1 MIVVNNVIVELMFSF
16 QELSHCLW
24 GGMVIYTYIIC
35 KYLLQAN
42 LPKEISDYLN
52 KMSARVPRI
61 KPGRATVDYL
71 TKIQT
76 STRFWGTQSSSYCQT
91 L

>member
-1 MIVVNNVIVELMFSF
+1 MRYRNVPS
-16 QELSHCLW
+16 SKNHAP
-24 GGMVIYTYIIC
+24 
-35 KYLLQAN
+35 QAN

-52 KMSARVPRI
+52 KMSARVPKI

-76 STRFWGTQSSSYCQT
+76 STRFWGRFTW
-91 L
+91 

>member
-1 MIVVNNVIVELMFSF
+1 MF
-16 QELSHCLW
+16 
-24 GGMVIYTYIIC
+24 IYAYIIG
-35 KYLLQAN
+35 KYLMQAN

-52 KMSARVPRI
+52 KMSARVPRV

-76 STRFWGTQSSSYCQT
+76 STRFWGTRP
-91 L
+91 

>member
-1 MIVVNNVIVELMFSF
+1 MHAYLHIFYLHFF
-16 QELSHCLW
+16 
-24 GGMVIYTYIIC
+24 
-35 KYLLQAN
+35 LLQAN

-52 KMSARVPRI
+52 KMCARVPRI

-76 STRFWGTQSSSYCQT
+76 STRFWGRCPVSLKKVHHIVNFFVKIYPSSALCA
-91 L
+91 LLF

>member
-1 MIVVNNVIVELMFSF
+1 MIIVYNYIVELGVLTFF
-16 QELSHCLW
+16 RRQ
-24 GGMVIYTYIIC
+24 VISIRVRVYLHIVC

-52 KMSARVPRI
+52 KMSARIPRI

-76 STRFWGTQSSSYCQT
+76 STRFWGRCP
-91 L
+91 